1 MQRCG
6 TNKLTLSLSS
16 HTNMQIYVFYISN
29 IRNNAKKLKYFVT
42 SQPLAVMSIIT
53 VYCEVTAYT
62 QLGDNVRLEAFN
74 RAVAKYSSLLG
85 RDTSISQH
93 TVLNCLILKVKTLHF
108 FKMSELSCPVTQCPR
123 TISPNDNVPELSHP
137 MTVSQNYLTQ
147 WQCPRT
153 TSNND
158 TVSQNYLTQWHSVP
172 ELSHPMTVS
181 QNYLTQSQC
190 PRTTSPN
197 HTVSQNYITQW
208 QCPRTTS
215 NNDTVSQNYLTQSH
229 SAPELPRLITQ
240 CPRTILPNDSVPE
253 PPQTMTVFQN

>member
-29 IRNNAKKLKYFVT
+29 IRNNEKKLKYFVT

-137 MTVSQNYLTQ
+137 MT
-147 WQCPRT
+147 QCPRT
-153 TSNND
+153 ISPND
-158 TVSQNYLTQWHSVP
+158 SVP
-172 ELSHPMTVS
+172 ELSHPITVS
-181 QNYLTQSQC
+181 QNYL
-190 PRTTSPN
+190 
-197 HTVSQNYITQW
+197 
-208 QCPRTTS
+208 
-215 NNDTVSQNYLTQSH
+215 
-229 SAPELPRLITQ
+229 A
-240 CPRTILPNDSVPE
+240 
-253 PPQTMTVFQN
+253 